1 MSRCIQCG
9 REDAEDRLY
18 ACVRTESEIV
28 AKPGEKHRTRVLRET
43 VTEVFR
49 EAVCTDCARKKKL
62 RAVLMTLPIT
72 LLSVPVMA
80 VLSLFS
86 VRPNRNIRSE
96 ISDFP
101 ITLPIVAVI
110 FWACGLSVY
119 LPIPRDMFMTD
130 IIRKHR
136 SLAPDLILVP
146 LDRRALT
153 RRKDGPVKASD
164 IRRRRPVKT
173 ELAEKLASL
182 IEENTG
188 EAGAQALVGQTFT
201 AEELAR

>member
-1 MSRCIQCG
+1 
-9 REDAEDRLY
+9 
-18 ACVRTESEIV
+18 
-28 AKPGEKHRTRVLRET
+28 
-43 VTEVFR
+43 
-49 EAVCTDCARKKKL
+49 
-62 RAVLMTLPIT
+62 
-72 LLSVPVMA
+72 
-80 VLSLFS
+80 
-86 VRPNRNIRSE
+86 
-96 ISDFP
+96 
-101 ITLPIVAVI
+101 
-110 FWACGLSVY
+110 
-119 LPIPRDMFMTD
+119 MTD

-153 RRKDGPVKASD
+153 RRKDWPVKASD